1 MARELSGV
9 PFIRALIPS
18 TGAPPSQPHHV
29 LGAPPP
35 TPFHD
40 EVRITPCELG
50 GDTASGLEQSTTLK
64 NLAGTHR
71 KKKWEPRKKSSPVLY
86 LGSGCERHKDAAGV
100 AACLEEGP
108 KLARGGG
115 RGTRVAPERRR
126 AGGMRVTRNWMEG
139 GMCPS
144 APAAVAKHLRPRGMN
159 SRHIFVPQS
168 GGWKARIKVLAG
180 LFSPEASLLG
190 LQTASHCLA
199 GAPHGLPS
207 GQSLPCGLCVQI
219 SSLYEDAGHTGLVP
233 NLTASFQWNHL
244 LCLHLQL

>member
-18 TGAPPSQPHHV
+18 TGAPPSQPHHL

-50 GDTASGLEQSTTLK
+50 WGTASGLEQSTTLK
-64 NLAGTHR
+64 NLAGTQR

-86 LGSGCERHKDAAGV
+86 PGSDCKSHKDAAGV

-126 AGGMRVTRNWMEG
+126 AGGRRVTRNWMEG

-144 APAAVAKHLRPRGMN
+144 APAAVATHLRLRGMN
-159 SRHIFVPQS
+159 SRHFFVPQS

-190 LQTASHCLA
+190 LQTTSHFLA
-199 GAPHGLPS
+199 GAPPMVFPLDSCCPGV
-207 GQSLPCGLCVQI
+207 CVSKSPLFMRTPVI
-219 SSLYEDAGHTGLVP
+219 LD
-233 NLTASFQWNHL
+233 
-244 LCLHLQL
+244 